1 MMKTRR
7 RKPLECVGGPL
18 CGAKFPSHERFVY
31 VDDQDCP
38 HYYKKVRLSTDD
50 NSAVAVYHCYFG
62 TDVNRAIQSP
72 PMLRPP
78 ERLFRPK
85 T

>member
-1 MMKTRR
+1 MSTKRER
-7 RKPLECVGGPL
+7 CYECIGGPL
-18 CGAKFPSHERFVY
+18 CGAKFPNHERFVY
-31 VDDQDCP
+31 VDDDERP
-38 HYYKKVRLSTDD
+38 HFYKKVRLSKDD
-50 NSAVAVYHCYFG
+50 RSAVAVYHCYFG
-62 TDVNRAIQSP
+62 TDAIRAIEGV

>member
-1 MMKTRR
+1 
-7 RKPLECVGGPL
+7 
-18 CGAKFPSHERFVY
+18 VY
-31 VDDQDCP
+31 VDDDERP
-38 HYYKKVRLSTDD
+38 HFYKKVRLSKDD
-50 NSAVAVYHCYFG
+50 RSAVAVYHCYFG
-62 TDVNRAIQSP
+62 TDAIRAIEGV